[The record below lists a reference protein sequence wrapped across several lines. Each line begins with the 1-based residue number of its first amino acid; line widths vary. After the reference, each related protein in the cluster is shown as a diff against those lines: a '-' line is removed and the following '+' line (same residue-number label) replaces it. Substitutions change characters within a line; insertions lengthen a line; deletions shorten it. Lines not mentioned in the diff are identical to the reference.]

1 MNLRFYF
8 TQKVSLIN
16 LLNKN
21 PNEKVL
27 KMYKITSRFQQQESF
42 RSHGHS
48 GIDFFMEEGTT
59 LRTIRDGVV
68 ERIVNFGDKVNA
80 GKCVMIRWGD
90 GKVAIYGHLSKF
102 KNGLHVGDKVQKG
115 DIIGFS
121 GHSGHVVGKTGNHL
135 HFGLKE
141 NGHFIDPSSYIN
153 DIQHMNDQSFLANLS
168 DNVTEITHPTEVT
181 QVKLNFFDYMNQ
193 HMNVLSDLKMH
204 LIHLPYDTLL
214 IQISKQ
220 LLQFI
225 SVHASFLQSIITHI
239 I

>member
-1 MNLRFYF
+1 
-8 TQKVSLIN
+8 
-16 LLNKN
+16 
-21 PNEKVL
+21 
-27 KMYKITSRFQQQESF
+27 MYKITSRFQQQESF

-48 GIDFFMEEGTT
+48 GIDFAMPNHTP
-59 LRTIRDGVV
+59 LRSIQDGIV
-68 ERIVNFGDKVNA
+68 ERVTHYKDNIGNGVLV
-80 GKCVMIRWGD
+80 RWND
-90 GKVAIYGHLSKF
+90 GKVAIYGHMSETTV
-102 KNGLHVGDKVQKG
+102 NVGDKIHTG
-115 DIIGFS
+115 DLIGYS
-121 GHSGHVVGKTGNHL
+121 GNSGHVVGANGGYHL

-141 NGHFIDPSSYIN
+141 NGHFSDPSPYI
-153 DIQHMNDQSFLANLS
+153 DHIQNMNTNVAQHIS
-168 DNVTEITHPTEVT
+168 DHIPEVT

-225 SVHASFLQSIITHI
+225 SVHASFLQSIISSI